1 MPDGSTTDP
10 RPKVEPG
17 ASSSGSVSHPLMGST
32 RKEPAI
38 RNTAKRASSPVNIR
52 MTVPILGRRF
62 YFSIA
67 GGRERRSKERLALE
81 RQANPFRT
89 KSNITFILIGAVIIY
104 MLTLGTF
111 LAFASVLES

>member
-1 MPDGSTTDP
+1 
-10 RPKVEPG
+10 
-17 ASSSGSVSHPLMGST
+17 MGST

-38 RNTAKRASSPVNIR
+38 RDTAKRASPPVNIR

-62 YFSIA
+62 YFSLA
-67 GGRERRSKERLALE
+67 GGRERRSTERLALE
-81 RQANPFRT
+81 RQANPLRT

-111 LAFASVLES
+111 LVFASVLES